1 MSATDELKHSLGDP
15 ADLRNRMF
23 KVRVPFVAELR
34 NYSWEKLRAD
44 LVAGFTLTLVS
55 IPQAVGFSLILGIS
69 PMPVIACVV
78 IGGVV
83 GALFFSSRHHVFGP
97 TSSIS
102 LIIAAT
108 IAAHATPAFGALPLA
123 VLMAFL
129 IGVIQLVAGL
139 VNFGEVTK
147 FISRSVVIG
156 YSTGIGL
163 LLISSQ
169 LHNLFG
175 YEATA
180 GQSFVANIVEAAVN
194 LGTWAVSPWDIG
206 MGALTWLIFELVRR
220 TRRTWPEA
228 LIGLAAIA
236 LVAKL
241 YSVGTGAMDAPFLM
255 IKDEGALH
263 AMLPSFMG
271 LHFGEHEWRLLP
283 SLFSTA
289 IAVAILGMLEA
300 ASITKSLAA
309 KSGQKIEPNQELIG
323 MGAANIA
330 SSLFGAVPGSSSF
343 ARSAVN
349 YQSGGATQLSSMF
362 SSAAVLLVLLLITPV
377 FNFIPLAALA
387 AQLIRVGLRMI
398 NRQQIRVACR
408 STRSDAIVF
417 TATLASCLLLK
428 LDTAIYVGIGVA
440 LALFLQKTSMPSL
453 VEYGFN
459 DQGQLSELSDPA
471 KRTHSQ
477 ISIIH
482 VEGELFFGAADLFQD
497 EVRRQAED
505 QNIRVFILRM
515 KNARNLD
522 ASTVMALESLH
533 DYLKQTGRHLLISG
547 SNADVTRVL
556 DHSGLLAQM
565 GKENVFPA
573 EANLTMS
580 TKKALVRAAQL
591 LKQEGVDQKPEVRIF
606 YDRKQGKATDGP
618 ASPAAPGDHD
628 RSDDYEI

>member
-1 MSATDELKHSLGDP
+1 MSASDEIKPPLIDAADP
-15 ADLRNRMF
+15 RNRMF
-23 KVRVPFVAELR
+23 KVRLPFVAEVR
-34 NYSWEKLRAD
+34 AYSWGKLRAD
-44 LVAGFTLTLVS
+44 LIAGVTLTLVS
-55 IPQAVGFSLILGIS
+55 IPQAVGFSLILGVS
-69 PMPVIACVV
+69 PMPVIASVV

-108 IAAHATPAFGALPLA
+108 IAAHATPDFGALPLA
-123 VLMAFL
+123 ILMALL
-129 IGVIQLVAGL
+129 IGIIQLVAGL

-169 LHNLFG
+169 LHNFFG
-175 YEATA
+175 YEEAA
-180 GQSFVANIVEAAVN
+180 GQSFVTNLWQAAAHI
-194 LGTWAVSPWDIG
+194 GTGQVSFWAIG
-206 MGALTWLIFELVRR
+206 LGALTWLIFELVRR

-228 LIGLAAIA
+228 LIGLAVLAAIG
-236 LVAKL
+236 KL
-241 YSVGTGAMDAPFLM
+241 YATFILPTDAPFLM

-271 LHFGEHEWRLLP
+271 LHLGSNEWHLLP
-283 SLFSTA
+283 SLVSTA
-289 IAVAILGMLEA
+289 IAIGILGMLEA

-330 SSLFGAVPGSSSF
+330 CSLFGAVPGSSSF
-343 ARSAVN
+343 ARSATN
-349 YQSGGATQLSSMF
+349 FQSGGATQLSSMF
-362 SSAAVLLVLLLITPV
+362 SSAAVLLVLLSITPV

-398 NRQQIRVACR
+398 NRQQIRVAFR

-417 TATLASCLLLK
+417 AVTLASCLLLK

-440 LALFLQKTSMPSL
+440 LALFLQKTSTPTL

-459 DQGQLSELSDPA
+459 EAGQLAELADPS
-471 KRTHSQ
+471 KRAHSQ

-515 KNARNLD
+515 KNARHLD
-522 ASTVMALESLH
+522 ASTVMALENLH

-547 SNADVTRVL
+547 CNADVTRVL
-556 DHSGLLAQM
+556 QRSGLLAQL
-565 GKENVFPA
+565 GEPNVFPA

-580 TKKALVRAAQL
+580 TKRALVRAAQL
-591 LKQEGVDQKPEVRIF
+591 LKQEGVGEKPEVRIF
-606 YDRKQGKATDGP
+606 YDRKQEKAAEG
-618 ASPAAPGDHD
+618 ASSPAKPGDHD